1 MKHLQ
6 FPLLLLLTFVGL
18 SCQTG
23 LLETEL
29 VRIPVNRSSMS
40 QQAKDLF
47 KIDGFTALE
56 TGNAIDLRG
65 ISKLLFKNE
74 TVVVLNYV
82 GDKQDV
88 WVFDQHTGKVRNK
101 IGSQS
106 NELDGYEGLNDIVL
120 DGDQIRC
127 SVAGKMAFFN
137 YDLGGNLLSKTQS
150 GVFGEEVERAS
161 DGSFVVY
168 NEYNSTKISGL
179 NHLLLYDRS
188 GNLTRRLYPYL
199 EVQDGNGYAFAGS
212 LTASDGIWFNPPF
225 CDTLFEIRKDEMVAQ
240 YLFDFGQKAMPE
252 NVRQQK
258 MTGWDTERYAFLGE
272 GLAKVGK
279 FLVFEYAEDQKVNLG
294 AFDETTG
301 QFVSFRD
308 LKEDHLFE
316 LLQVGDIFPKDQN
329 SFALLLRPSRIK
341 YMLKQNLLD
350 REALTKEYPDLVRAL
365 NLVESSNSPVILY
378 LSFIP
383 GAGIDKA
390 SEKR

>member
-1 MKHLQ
+1 MKHL
-6 FPLLLLLTFVGL
+6 FSPVLLLLAMVVS
-18 SCQTG
+18 SCRTG
-23 LLETEL
+23 LLETGL
-29 VRIPVNRSSMS
+29 VRIPVNRSSTS
-40 QQAKDLF
+40 QQAQDLF

-56 TGNAIDLRG
+56 TGDAIDLRG
-65 ISKLLFKNE
+65 ISKVLFKDE

-106 NELDGYEGLNDIVL
+106 NEPNGYEGLNDILL
-120 DGDQIRC
+120 DEDQIRC

-161 DGSFVVY
+161 DGSYVVY

-179 NHLLLYDRS
+179 NHILLYDRS
-188 GNLTRRLYPYL
+188 GNLTKRLYPYL
-199 EVQDGNGYAFAGS
+199 ETQDGNGYAFAGS

-225 CDTLFEIRKDEMVAQ
+225 CDTLFEVRKDEMVAQ
-240 YLFDFGQKAMPE
+240 YHFDFGQKAMPE

-294 AFDETTG
+294 VFDETTG

-329 SFALLLRPSRIK
+329 SFALLLRPSRIQ
-341 YMLKQNLLD
+341 YMLKQKQLNLD
-350 REALTKEYPDLVRAL
+350 AISKEYPDLAQAL
-365 NLVESSNSPVILY
+365 NLVELSNSPVILY
-378 LSFIP
+378 LSFVP
-383 GAGIDKA
+383 GARIDKA